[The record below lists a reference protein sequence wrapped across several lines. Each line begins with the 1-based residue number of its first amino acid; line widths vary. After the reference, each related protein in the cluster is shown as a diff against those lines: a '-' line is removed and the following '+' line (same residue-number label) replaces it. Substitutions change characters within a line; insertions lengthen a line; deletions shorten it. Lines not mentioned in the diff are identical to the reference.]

1 MIPHGT
7 QIPISHQFD
16 ARRLSGVEADME
28 MHEIKYF
35 LAACRTLNFHRA
47 AELSHVS
54 QPALTRAIQKLEAEL
69 GGHLFHRE
77 RSQIRVTISAASC
90 VRIWSR
96 CCNRQTR
103 PRWPRGAFSNSKRHR
118 SP

>member
-1 MIPHGT
+1 
-7 QIPISHQFD
+7 
-16 ARRLSGVEADME
+16 ME

-69 GGHLFHRE
+69 AGHLFHRE
-77 RSQIRVTISAASC
+77 RSQIRLTDFGRLMRSHLEQVL
-90 VRIWSR
+90 
-96 CCNRQTR
+96 RQIR
-103 PRWPRGAFSNSKRHR
+103 PRWRRRVFLSSKRHR